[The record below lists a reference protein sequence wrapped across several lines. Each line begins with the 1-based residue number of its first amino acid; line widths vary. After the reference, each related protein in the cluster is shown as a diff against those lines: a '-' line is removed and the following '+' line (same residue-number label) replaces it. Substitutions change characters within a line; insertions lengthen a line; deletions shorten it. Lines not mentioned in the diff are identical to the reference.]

1 MVSVEQLWLPIIASA
16 VAVFIAS
23 SLIHMVLKY
32 HNSEYRKLPN
42 EDEVRAALRSS
53 ANEPGQYIVPHVADH
68 ALLRNPEVVQK
79 FVDGPLALIAMRKPG
94 PPKMGA
100 FLAQWFVLNL
110 VVAILAGYLASKMVV
125 AGASFLA
132 ICRPVSLVTFLAYA
146 GGSATGAIWMGKPWS
161 AALKEIFDAFIFGL
175 VTALVFAFL
184 WPHAA

>member
-1 MVSVEQLWLPIIASA
+1 MVSVEQLWLPIVASA
-16 VAVFIAS
+16 VAVFVAS
-23 SLIHMVLKY
+23 SIIHMLLKY

-53 ANEPGQYIVPHVADH
+53 ASSPGQYVIPHVADH
-68 ALLRNPEVVQK
+68 ALLKNPEVAQK
-79 FVDGPLALIAMRKPG
+79 FVEGPIAMIAMRKPG
-94 PPKMGA
+94 PIQMGP
-100 FLAQWFVLNL
+100 FLAQWFVMNV
-110 VVAILAGYLASKMVV
+110 VVAIFAGYLASKMVP

-146 GGSATGAIWMGKPWS
+146 GGSATAAIWMGKPWS
-161 AALKEIFDAFIFGL
+161 AAIKEIFDAFIFGL